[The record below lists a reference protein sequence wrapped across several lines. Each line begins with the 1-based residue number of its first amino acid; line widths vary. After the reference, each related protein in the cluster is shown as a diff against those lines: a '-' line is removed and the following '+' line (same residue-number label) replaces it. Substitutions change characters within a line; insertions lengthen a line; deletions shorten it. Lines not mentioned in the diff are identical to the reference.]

1 VTYDLAI
8 CGGGPAGLSVAIRAA
23 QAGFSA
29 VVLERSAAPDKA
41 CGEGLMPRGVAAL
54 ARLGILDRIDPGR
67 RTPFR
72 GIRYVQEDGR
82 SVEARFADGEGLG
95 IRRTA
100 LSEALR
106 ERAVA
111 LGVELR
117 QTSVRGFDDGATARV
132 RTDSGPV
139 EARVLVAADGL
150 HSALRRAAGLDFPA
164 AERARF
170 GIRRHFRLL
179 PWSDLVEVHWAPG
192 VEAYVTPVGP
202 DSVNVAFLFDAVH
215 EHRSF
220 ESLLAQFP
228 ALRDR
233 VAAAPVESEAR
244 GAGPLLQ
251 PVRARS
257 AGRLALVGD
266 AAGYV
271 DAITGQ
277 GLSLAF
283 LSAERLVDALV
294 ADADVPRALRRYD
307 ASLRAEWLRYSIP
320 ARGLLALSARP
331 KLRSRGLRL
340 CERYPTLFGALVRAV
355 G

>member
-54 ARLGILDRIDPGR
+54 ARLGILGHIDPAR
-67 RTPFR
+67 CTAFR

-82 SVEARFADGEGLG
+82 SVEARFADGDGLG

-100 LSEALR
+100 LGEALR
-106 ERAVA
+106 NRAAA
-111 LGVELR
+111 LGVEVR
-117 QTSVRGFDDGATARV
+117 QTTVRGFEDGDATACV
-132 RTDSGPV
+132 RTDSGTV
-139 EARVLVAADGL
+139 ESRAVVAADGL
-150 HSALRRAAGLDFPA
+150 HSAVRHAAGLDLPA
-164 AERARF
+164 TDRPRF
-170 GIRRHFRLL
+170 GIRRHFRMR
-179 PWSDLVEVHWAPG
+179 PWSDVVEVHWAPG
-192 VEAYVTPVGP
+192 VEAYVTPVGAE
-202 DSVNVAFLFDAVH
+202 SVNVAFLFQDAA
-215 EHRSF
+215 RSSF
-220 ESLLAQFP
+220 ESLLARFP
-228 ALRDR
+228 ALRER
-233 VAAAPVESEAR
+233 VASAAVESEAR
-244 GAGPLLQ
+244 GAGPLRQ

-283 LSAERLVDALV
+283 LSAERLVEALA

-307 ASLRAEWLRYSIP
+307 ASLRAEWLRYSVP

-340 CERYPTLFGALVRAV
+340 CERYPALFGALVRAV